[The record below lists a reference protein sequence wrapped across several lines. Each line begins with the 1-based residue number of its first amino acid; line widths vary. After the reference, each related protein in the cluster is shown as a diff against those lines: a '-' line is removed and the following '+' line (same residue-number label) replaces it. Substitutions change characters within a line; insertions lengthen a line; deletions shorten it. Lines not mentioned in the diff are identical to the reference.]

1 MKTPNAATGLVI
13 GFGFGL
19 AVGIA
24 MENLA
29 LWLPVGFAMG
39 LMGFMGAGS
48 GGAEDEQQDSDEHQ
62 DRL

>member
-13 GFGFGL
+13 GLGFGL

-24 MENLA
+24 MKNLD
-29 LWLPVGFAMG
+29 LWLPVGFAKG

-48 GGAEDEQQDSDEHQ
+48 GA
-62 DRL
+62 